1 MCIYI
6 SIIELT
12 TQHINFV
19 FKSQIESQILC
30 VSYSNVVGEH
40 QPAGLKS
47 NLFLIRSAY
56 DESTSL
62 QTSTNITS
70 RGKSFN
76 ANKRAV
82 YHSLESGTGYEGHP
96 LISFTILR
104 VHPSVQL

>member
-1 MCIYI
+1 MYIYI

-30 VSYSNVVGEH
+30 VSYSNVVGEY

-96 LISFTILR
+96 LIGFTILR